1 MGTDIW
7 YNFQKKQ
14 GDKWVD
20 LDLDTSSELVETET
34 GWQFKKKQFRIGRH
48 YQLFAVLA
56 DVRNG
61 YGFAG
66 CVTGIPVVPIS
77 KPRGLPDDICNDSPN
92 HYGVYEDHYH
102 IYGDHSYSW
111 LLGSEM
117 LEWWENAPTVTKI
130 GILTLEDF
138 LNWDGKSEYEGS
150 WCGDISGPGIHVYD
164 TLEKDDAWFIR
175 NFDFKQH
182 SNITHVRTSWQVD
195 LKNELSYFFDGMIKP
210 LVDEYG
216 EFRFVFGFDS

>member
-1 MGTDIW
+1 MGSDIW
-7 YNFQKKQ
+7 YNFQNKQ
-14 GDKWVD
+14 GDEWVN

-66 CVTGIPVVPIS
+66 CITGIPVVPIS
-77 KPRGLPDDICNDSPN
+77 KPRGLPDDIEAERYDEDDDYWYND
-92 HYGVYEDHYH
+92 YGN
-102 IYGDHSYSW
+102 HSYSW
-111 LLGSEM
+111 LLGTEM
-117 LEWWENAPTVTKI
+117 LDWWKTAPTVTKI

-150 WCGDISGPGIHVYD
+150 WCGGISGNGVHVYD
-164 TLEKDDAWFIR
+164 TLEKDDAWIIR
-175 NFDFKQH
+175 NLDFKQYSH
-182 SNITHVRTSWQVD
+182 ITHVRTSWQVD

-216 EFRFVFGFDS
+216 EIRFVFGFDS

>member
-1 MGTDIW
+1 MGSDIH

-14 GDKWVD
+14 GDEWVD
-20 LDLDTSSELVETET
+20 LDLDKSSELVETET
-34 GWQFKKKQFRIGRH
+34 GWRFKEKQFRINRH

-61 YGFAG
+61 FGFAG
-66 CVTGIPVVPIS
+66 CITGIPVVPIS
-77 KPRGLPDDICNDSPN
+77 MPRGLPDDVEEERYDEDEDCWYND
-92 HYGVYEDHYH
+92 
-102 IYGDHSYSW
+102 YGDHSFSW

-150 WCGDISGPGIHVYD
+150 WCGGIGGPDIHVYD
-164 TLEKDDAWFIR
+164 TLEKDDAWIIR
-175 NFDFKQH
+175 NFDFKQYSH
-182 SNITHVRTSWQVD
+182 ITHVRTSWQVD

-216 EFRFVFGFDS
+216 EIRFVFGFDS